1 MESLINLWSFE
12 LSKLASLRTPIRW
25 LMLCFLGFHAPAFSE
40 ADSARELFG
49 DSKQSILQIRVVD
62 IASGSKSAIGSGFV
76 VDNSGLIVTNYHVI
90 ERESSQPDQ
99 YRVEYLTSAK
109 QAGELRLVDVDVV
122 NDLAL
127 LQATDIQLKPL
138 ILAAQEPEV
147 GMPVYALGNPLDL
160 GLTVVPGTYNGI
172 IQGSYR
178 PRVHF
183 TGSINSGMS
192 GGPAL
197 DANGR
202 IMGINVASAGNQM
215 GFLVPVRQ
223 LQLLLDQYTQ
233 QEGVVADMKIRI
245 GEQLMEDQNKK
256 FSELFDVQWQSISLG
271 EAEVLKELAPFV
283 KCWGGSNSADEKS
296 LFLSADRTCRSQDN
310 IYLNSRFNTG
320 SMEYQ
325 FFWLQANQLQSGRFY
340 TYYEKLFQDFV
351 PGNRA
356 NEEDVTNFECKD
368 GFTQSDTGRQYKT
381 VLCLR
386 AYKDYPDLY
395 DVLFLQGTVDD
406 SARAF
411 VSHFTLAGVSKPN
424 SQQFAQRFMEY
435 SQWR

>member
-1 MESLINLWSFE
+1 M
-12 LSKLASLRTPIRW
+12 SKLASLLTPIRW
-25 LMLCFLGFHAPAFSE
+25 LMLCFLGFHVPAFSE
-40 ADSARELFG
+40 AVSARELFS

-90 ERESSQPDQ
+90 EREVSQSDE
-99 YRVEYLTSAK
+99 YRVEYFTNAG
-109 QAGELRLVDVDVV
+109 QAGDLRLVDVDVI

-172 IQGSYR
+172 LQGSYH
-178 PRVHF
+178 PRMHF

-197 DANGR
+197 DAEGR
-202 IMGINVASAGNQM
+202 IIGINVASAGNQV
-215 GFLVPVRQ
+215 GFLVPVGQ
-223 LQLLLDQYTQ
+223 LQLFLDQHSKPDK
-233 QEGVVADMKIRI
+233 GAADMEARI
-245 GEQLMEDQNKK
+245 GEQLIEDQNKK
-256 FSELFDVQWQSISLG
+256 FSELLDMQWQSISLG
-271 EAEVLKELAPFV
+271 EAEVLKELPPFV
-283 KCWGGSNSADEKS
+283 KCWGGSNSSDEKS
-296 LFLSADRTCRSQDN
+296 QFLSADRTCRSQDD

-325 FFWLQANQLQSGRFY
+325 FFWLQADQLQSWRFY

-356 NEEDVTNFECKD
+356 SEEDVTNFECED
-368 GFTQSDTGRQYKT
+368 RFTGSSTGRQYKT
-381 VLCLR
+381 VLCVR

-406 SARAF
+406 SAKAF
-411 VSHFTLAGVSKPN
+411 VSHFTLAGVSKRN
-424 SQQFAQRFMEY
+424 SQQFAERFMEY